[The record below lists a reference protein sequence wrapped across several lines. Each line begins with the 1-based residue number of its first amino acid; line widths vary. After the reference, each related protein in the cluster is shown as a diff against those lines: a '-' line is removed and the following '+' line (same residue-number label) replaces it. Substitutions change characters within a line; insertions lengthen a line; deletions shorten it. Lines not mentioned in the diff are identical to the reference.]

1 MNNSWKE
8 YQADAFYDELI
19 ASSGRPRVAA
29 RRVVNLLQ
37 SLSEE
42 EMVSRRA
49 AAELAIRE
57 MGVSFTIY
65 SEGKNID
72 RAWPFDIIPRVI
84 PAKDWVQVSLGLAQ
98 RSRALNC
105 FIDDIYNQQKILAD
119 GVVPAEIVLD
129 SGNYKPQCA
138 GVSPLPSITHK
149 RSDYFWQQG
158 LSFRNPESA
167 QRGGGLRQQ

>member
-1 MNNSWKE
+1 MNKSWKN
-8 YQADAFYDELI
+8 YRSDAFYDELI
-19 ASSGRPRVAA
+19 AASGQPRVAA
-29 RRVVNLLQ
+29 RRLVKLLQ
-37 SLSEE
+37 SLPEE
-42 EMVSRRA
+42 EMAARRA

-84 PAKDWVQVSLGLAQ
+84 SARDWAQVSLGLEQ

-105 FIDDIYNQQKILAD
+105 FIDDIYNKQKILAD
-119 GVVPAEIVLD
+119 GVVPADIVLD

-138 GVSPLPSITHK
+138 GVSPLHGAWAHICGT
-149 RSDYFWQQG
+149 D
-158 LSFRNPESA
+158 LV
-167 QRGGGLRQQ
+167 LL